1 MADIIQLNQTEI
13 KSQLSDM
20 VRNTVEE
27 TLNAML
33 DAEADQITQ
42 AHKYQRTDTRQD
54 TRAGHYSRKLLT
66 KAGEAVDGK
75 IKYTNFGHEKYT
87 TLRHKNWA
95 ALATKGTT
103 FATKYTA

>member
-1 MADIIQLNQTEI
+1 MTYLKLMI
-13 KSQLSDM
+13 KFALG
-20 VRNTVEE
+20 N
-27 TLNAML
+27 
-33 DAEADQITQ
+33 
-42 AHKYQRTDTRQD
+42 
-54 TRAGHYSRKLLT
+54 
-66 KAGEAVDGK
+66 VDGK

>member
-1 MADIIQLNQTEI
+1 MTTYDLCPFCP
-13 KSQLSDM
+13 LS
-20 VRNTVEE
+20 
-27 TLNAML
+27 L
-33 DAEADQITQ
+33 I
-42 AHKYQRTDTRQD
+42 
-54 TRAGHYSRKLLT
+54 
-66 KAGEAVDGK
+66 VDGK

>member
-1 MADIIQLNQTEI
+1 MKI
-13 KSQLSDM
+13 S
-20 VRNTVEE
+20 
-27 TLNAML
+27 
-33 DAEADQITQ
+33 
-42 AHKYQRTDTRQD
+42 
-54 TRAGHYSRKLLT
+54 KLI
-66 KAGEAVDGK
+66 VDGK

>member
-1 MADIIQLNQTEI
+1 MWSYWPARWSYFSDTLGLNVRADG
-13 KSQLSDM
+13 
-20 VRNTVEE
+20 
-27 TLNAML
+27 
-33 DAEADQITQ
+33 
-42 AHKYQRTDTRQD
+42 AHVPIFTSLGRHMKR
-54 TRAGHYSRKLLT
+54 S
-66 KAGEAVDGK
+66 VDGK

>member
-1 MADIIQLNQTEI
+1 MATQHDKQF
-13 KSQLSDM
+13 K
-20 VRNTVEE
+20 
-27 TLNAML
+27 L
-33 DAEADQITQ
+33 DATRYYED
-42 AHKYQRTDTRQD
+42 HKDLGLR
-54 TRAGHYSRKLLT
+54 GC
-66 KAGEAVDGK
+66 VDGK

>member
-1 MADIIQLNQTEI
+1 MRNIFIPEAVADALESNRQKQEKM
-13 KSQLSDM
+13 KSDLGPEYQDYNM
-20 VRNTVEE
+20 VIAQPNGRPFEE
-27 TLNAML
+27 H
-33 DAEADQITQ
+33 QICQKFKSLIT
-42 AHKYQRTDTRQD
+42 
-54 TRAGHYSRKLLT
+54 
-66 KAGEAVDGK
+66 VDGK